1 MAGGF
6 EQSDMDL
13 LQLDYVDS
21 LIDNFMD
28 KLDMPKLKKR
38 FGYAREPVWQER
50 S

>member
-13 LQLDYVDS
+13 LQLDNVDS

-28 KLDMPKLKKR
+28 KIDMPKLKKR
-38 FGYAREPVWQER
+38 FGYPRDKVTF
-50 S
+50 